1 MRISTFFYILKQG
14 IVNIYRNKMFSLAS
28 ILTMSA
34 SIFLFGLFF
43 AILMNFQNIVESA
56 QDGVAVTV
64 LFEEATEES
73 AILDVQ
79 DQIKD
84 RTGVT
89 EVIYVSAEQAWE
101 EYKEDYFGEQE
112 FLAEGFKD
120 NPLANSANLEV
131 YMTDVSTQEELVTF
145 IEGLPNVRKVNK
157 SEVVADTLS
166 SINVLVGY
174 VSIAIIVILLI
185 VSLFLINNTVTIG
198 INIRREEIAIMKY
211 IGAKDSFVRAPFV
224 IEGLLIGIIGAV
236 IPLAILYFSYEQAT
250 EYILVNFQL
259 LENILEFLPV
269 IDVYRILL
277 PVGLALGV
285 GIGFVG
291 SFFTIRKHLRV

>member
-14 IVNIYRNKMFSLAS
+14 FVNIYRNKMFSLAS

-43 AILMNFQNIVESA
+43 AILMNFQSIVKGA
-56 QDGVAVTV
+56 QEGVAVTV
-64 LFEEATEES
+64 LFEDGTEEND
-73 AILDVQ
+73 IFDVQ
-79 DQIKD
+79 NQIKD
-84 RTGVT
+84 RAGVT
-89 EVIYVSAEQAWE
+89 DVIYVSSEEAWE

-112 FLAEGFKD
+112 FLADGFKD

-131 YMTDVSTQEELVTF
+131 YMTDVAGQNDLVAF
-145 IEGLPNVRKVNK
+145 IEGLDGVRKVNK

-166 SINVLVGY
+166 SINVLIGY
-174 VSIAIIVILLI
+174 VSIAIIVILLV
-185 VSLFLINNTVTIG
+185 VSMFLINNTVTIG
-198 INIRREEIAIMKY
+198 INIRKEEIAIMKY

-224 IEGLLIGIIGAV
+224 IEGLLIGIIGAI
-236 IPLAILYFSYEQAT
+236 IPLTILYFSYEKAT
-250 EYILVNFQL
+250 EYILTNFSL
-259 LENILEFLPV
+259 LKSILEFMPV
-269 IDVYRILL
+269 IEVYRTLL

-285 GIGFVG
+285 GIGFIG